1 MKLLSITFAL
11 LCLAH
16 SDASDLSDKSNQAK
30 PMNLTDAISQ
40 AQRSHPMIAMALAKV
55 DLAKAQGSR
64 MLAMFEPIMSINGYV
79 ATGKGEMNLS
89 SLIMPTMLTGLP
101 DKDSYGFSGSMM
113 WRPFSFGRDSFTR
126 KASEAMVKMSS
137 SEVAS
142 ASISLGF
149 ETRQAFA
156 DALLKKAI
164 VQARAESLDSA
175 KEMENTTKAMLDAGK
190 VPQAFLFSAQAE
202 TAKMRKELAMA
213 EADLQM
219 SKAMLVEAIAA
230 DQKDE
235 LNLGE
240 WNEALVAPSSLQQAL
255 ETAKQNRP
263 ELSAMKAYSANAKFE
278 LELAKRA
285 FLPDMA
291 FMAMADWMRPET
303 MGAMDGQKLAFVIS
317 LPVFDGKERRA
328 AKAEAEAKAKQ
339 SEADRKVTEL
349 KIQSEVAQAWAEWS
363 ASPAILEASQA
374 ELKAS
379 EEAFRVSLIRYQ
391 SGKSILAEVSEA
403 RAQLAQAKLSVNESE
418 AYRRKA
424 WAKLMRAIGT
434 P

>member
-1 MKLLSITFAL
+1 MRLLSIAMLFVGIAAL
-11 LCLAH
+11 
-16 SDASDLSDKSNQAK
+16 SDGSDLSDSSAK
-30 PMNLTDAISQ
+30 PLTLTDAISQ

-55 DLAKAQGSR
+55 DQAKAQGTR
-64 MLAMFEPIMSINGYV
+64 MNSMFEPIMSINGYG

-89 SLIMPTMLTGLP
+89 SLTMPTMLTGLP
-101 DKDSYGFSGSMM
+101 DKDSYGFSGSVM
-113 WRPFSFGRDSFTR
+113 WRPFSFGKNSLTK
-126 KASEAMVKMSS
+126 KASDAMVKMSS

-142 ASISLGF
+142 TSLSLAL

-156 DALLKKAI
+156 EALLKKAT
-164 VQARAESLDSA
+164 VQARLESLESA
-175 KEMENTTKAMLDAGK
+175 KEMEKTTQAMLDAGK

-219 SKAMLVEAIAA
+219 SKAMLIEAIAA

-263 ELSAMKAYSANAKFE
+263 ELNAMKASSTNAKFE

-291 FMAMADWMRPET
+291 FMAMADWMKPEN
-303 MGAMDGQKLAFVIS
+303 MGQMDGQKLAFVIS

-328 AKAEAEAKAKQ
+328 AKAEAAAKAKQ
-339 SEADRKVTEL
+339 SEADRKATEL

-363 ASPAILEASQA
+363 ASPSILDAANA
-374 ELKAS
+374 EFKAS
-379 EEAFRVSLIRYQ
+379 EEAYRVALIRYQ
-391 SGKSILAEVSEA
+391 SGKSILAEISEA
-403 RAQLAQAKLSVNESE
+403 RAQLAQARLSVSESE
-418 AYRRKA
+418 AFRRKA

>member
-1 MKLLSITFAL
+1 MRLLSITFAL

-30 PMNLTDAISQ
+30 PLNLTDAISQ

-55 DLAKAQGSR
+55 DQAKAQGSR
-64 MLAMFEPIMSINGYV
+64 MLAMFEPIMSINGYG

-113 WRPFSFGRDSFTR
+113 WRPFSFGRDSLTR

-142 ASISLGF
+142 ASLSLAY

-156 DALLKKAI
+156 DALLKKAT
-164 VQARAESLDSA
+164 VQARVESLESA
-175 KEMENTTKAMLDAGK
+175 KEMEKTTQAMLDAGK

-213 EADLQM
+213 EADQQM
-219 SKAMLVEAIAA
+219 AKAMLVEAIAA
-230 DQKDE
+230 DQKDD

-240 WNEALVAPSSLQQAL
+240 WNEALAAPSTLQQAL

-263 ELSAMKAYSANAKFE
+263 ELNAMKANTTNAKFE

-291 FMAMADWMRPET
+291 FMAMADWMKPEN
-303 MGAMDGQKLAFVIS
+303 MGEMDGQKLAFVIS

-363 ASPAILEASQA
+363 ASPSIVEASQA

-424 WAKLMRAIGT
+424 WAKLMRAIGS
-434 P
+434 